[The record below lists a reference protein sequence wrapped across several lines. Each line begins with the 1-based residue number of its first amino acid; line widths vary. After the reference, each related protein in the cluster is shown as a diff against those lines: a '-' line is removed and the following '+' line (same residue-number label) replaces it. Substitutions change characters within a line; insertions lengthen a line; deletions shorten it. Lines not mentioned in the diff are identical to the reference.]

1 MTELERL
8 RSIESSIENECANV
22 KWTELANEETI
33 AKTSEALRNR
43 GVNVEFSRTKEE
55 ALRRLKELIPAGSS
69 MTTGASETL
78 KEIGFTD
85 YLKNGKHD
93 WNNLKEKVVAEK
105 DPLKQRQLRKQ
116 NVLADYLLGSVH
128 AVTQSGEVF
137 VASNTGSQLPSYAY
151 TSDNVVWVVGVQKI
165 VENMEEAMERIRE
178 YCFPLEDKRMK
189 EAGAKGSAIGKILI
203 FEREALPSRKV
214 ILIFVNEKAGV

>member
-1 MTELERL
+1 MERL
-8 RSIESSIENECANV
+8 RSIESSIENECADV

-43 GVNVEFSRTKEE
+43 GINVEFLRTKEE
-55 ALRRLKELIPAGSS
+55 ALERLKNLIPPSSS

-85 YLKNGKHD
+85 YLKSGKHG
-93 WNNLKEKVVAEK
+93 WNNLKEKVVSEK

-116 NVLADYLLGSVH
+116 SVLADYFLGSVH
-128 AVTQSGEVF
+128 AVTQSGDVL

-151 TSDNVVWVVGVQKI
+151 TSDNVIWIVGVQKI

-178 YCFPLEDKRMK
+178 YCLPLEDKRMK

-214 ILIFVNEKAGV
+214 ILIFVNEKVGV